1 MANLKRASL
10 ITLIALLLAVTPVFA
25 ATAPFPDVIQLPTG
39 YQPEGIALGSGSTF
53 YVGSLV
59 DGTIRRG
66 DLRTGQSSVF
76 VAGQTGMVT
85 VGLYYDQEYGRLFA
99 AGGPTGLGRVFDAS
113 GALLQSYQLAAPGN
127 FINDVIVTPEAAYFT
142 SSFEAVL
149 YRLPFGPD
157 GSLPDPSAVQALP
170 LSGDWQQVAGF
181 NANGIEA
188 APDGSHLI
196 VVNSTVGKLYRVDP
210 LSGAALAIDLG
221 SQNVS
226 AGDGLRMRGSLLYVV
241 RNFNE
246 ITAIDLSPDLT
257 SGTVVNTL
265 TNPNLN
271 VTTTAA
277 AFGDALY
284 VVNAKFGAPAPETL
298 PFEVVRVPLN

>member
-1 MANLKRASL
+1 MPNLKRASL
-10 ITLIALLLAVTPVFA
+10 IALVALLLAVMPAFA
-25 ATAPFPDVIQLPTG
+25 AAAPFPDVIQLPTG

-53 YVGSLV
+53 YVGSVV
-59 DGTIRRG
+59 DGTIVQG
-66 DLRTGQSSVF
+66 DLRTGQSSGF
-76 VAGQTGMVT
+76 VSGQTGMRT
-85 VGLYYDQEYGRLFA
+85 VGMYYDRQYGRLFA

-127 FINDVIVTPEAAYFT
+127 FINDVVVTSDAAYFT

-188 APDGSHLI
+188 SSDGSYLI
-196 VVNSTVGKLYRVDP
+196 VVNSTTGKLYRVDP

-221 SQNVS
+221 SQSVS
-226 AGDGLRMRGSLLYVV
+226 GGDGLRMRGSLLYVA
-241 RNFNE
+241 RNSNE
-246 ITAIDLSPDLT
+246 ILA
-257 SGTVVNTL
+257 
-265 TNPNLN
+265 
-271 VTTTAA
+271 
-277 AFGDALY
+277 
-284 VVNAKFGAPAPETL
+284 
-298 PFEVVRVPLN
+298 